1 MLAHSYLLFILIFIN
16 ILVNSLI
23 NMDTNLKSNC
33 TELARSFNFY
43 YHAPENNDYS
53 LESYIEILS
62 FNSLEEFWVLDRF
75 IRRDMIENGMFF
87 IMADPILPIWEDKH
101 NINGGCISWK
111 VDRKNAYKYWVDIIG
126 HFITGNL
133 GKLSGLVNGVSIS
146 PKKNSSIIKLW
157 VRESV
162 DSETIKMPD
171 TFMLV
176 DDKIIFKS
184 HTQNI
189 DKDKTKRSTAQNLNF
204 YKYNEEKYH
213 RGTYLS

>member
-1 MLAHSYLLFILIFIN
+1 MDM
-16 ILVNSLI
+16 
-23 NMDTNLKSNC
+23 NMKSNC
-33 TELARSFNFY
+33 TELAKSFNFY

-87 IMADPILPIWEDKH
+87 IMADPILPIWEDEH
-101 NINGGCISWK
+101 NNRGGCISWK
-111 VDRKNAYKYWVDIIG
+111 VDRKNSYKFWVDAVG
-126 HFITGNL
+126 HFITRNL
-133 GKLSGLVNGVSIS
+133 GRISDKVNGVSIS
-146 PKKNSSIIKLW
+146 PKKNSNIIKLW
-157 VRESV
+157 L
-162 DSETIKMPD
+162 SEEVEIEGLKMPD

-189 DKDKTKRSTAQNLNF
+189 DKDKTKRSTGQPLNC
-204 YKYNEEKYH
+204 YKYNDNKYH
-213 RGTYLS
+213 KGTYLS

>member
-1 MLAHSYLLFILIFIN
+1 MSA
-16 ILVNSLI
+16 
-23 NMDTNLKSNC
+23 DLKSNC
-33 TELARSFNFY
+33 TELARAYNFY

-62 FNSLEEFWVLDRF
+62 FNSLEEFWVLDKF
-75 IRRDMIENGMFF
+75 IRREMIEMGMFF
-87 IMADPILPIWEDKH
+87 IMADPILPMWEDSH

-133 GKLSGLVNGVSIS
+133 GKYAGKVNGISIS

-157 VRESV
+157 MSQEVDVEDLQLPES
-162 DSETIKMPD
+162 
-171 TFMLV
+171 FMLV
-176 DDKIIFKS
+176 DDKVIFKS

-189 DKDKTKRSTAQNLNF
+189 DKDKTKRSNGQPLNC
-204 YKYNEEKYH
+204 YKYNDGKYH
-213 RGTYLS
+213 RGSYLE